1 METSAENE
9 VTTEVTEEVA
19 EPQVSESSTEPS
31 EKSDNKTETKR
42 VSERINKIRAD
53 YDAQL
58 KAKDDELAEFRM
70 LQDTLLKNGFTGK
83 TAKDLAYDVMASAEG
98 ISIDDVRNREENR
111 AKSEQE
117 VREQIRK
124 DLLENDPEL
133 VKMQEEARKAI
144 FSNQSRQD
152 LAAIKAVYPDVKAE
166 TVLDL
171 GDRFMNLMATG
182 MFDPVSAYEVVQSE
196 QAKEKAK
203 QPPSTGSFSTGGVTN
218 KEYFTVEE
226 ANRLTKEDYARD
238 PSLMDR
244 VRKSMLKWS
253 K

>member
-1 METSAENE
+1 MENTAENE
-9 VTTEVTEEVA
+9 VTTVTEEVA
-19 EPQVSESSTEPS
+19 DPQAETSPS
-31 EKSDNKTETKR
+31 DSKKAETKG

-58 KAKDDELAEFRM
+58 KAKDDELAEFKM

-111 AKSEQE
+111 ARSELE

-124 DLLENDPEL
+124 ELLENDPEL
-133 VKMQEEARKAI
+133 VQMQEEARQAI

-152 LAAIKAVYPDVKAE
+152 LAAIRAVYPDVKAD

-182 MFDPVSAYEVVQSE
+182 MFDPVSAYEVVLSE
-196 QAKEKAK
+196 QAKEKNK
-203 QPPSTGSFSTGGVTN
+203 IPPSTGSFSTGGTTP
-218 KEYFTVEE
+218 KEYYTKEE
-226 ANRLTKEDYARD
+226 ADRLTKADYMRD
-238 PSLMDR
+238 PSLFEK
-244 VRKSMLKWS
+244 VRNSMLKWS

>member
-1 METSAENE
+1 METTAENE
-9 VTTEVTEEVA
+9 VTTVTEEVA
-19 EPQVSESSTEPS
+19 DPQV
-31 EKSDNKTETKR
+31 TETSTDESKPESKPETKA
-42 VSERINKIRAD
+42 VSERINKIRSD

-58 KAKDDELAEFRM
+58 KAKDAELAEYRL
-70 LQDTLLKNGFTGK
+70 LQEALLKNGFSGK

-111 AKSEQE
+111 AKSELE

-133 VKMQEEARKAI
+133 VQMQEEARQAI
-144 FSNQSRQD
+144 FANQSRQD
-152 LAAIKAVYPDVKAE
+152 LAAIKAVYPDVKAD

-182 MFDPVSAYEVVQSE
+182 MFDPVSAYEVVLSE
-196 QAKEKAK
+196 QAKEKSK
-203 QPPSTGSFSTGGVTN
+203 IPPSTGSFQTGGATP
-218 KEYFTVEE
+218 KEYYTKEE
-226 ANRLTKEDYARD
+226 ADRLTKADYMKD
-238 PSLMDR
+238 PTLFEK

>member
-1 METSAENE
+1 MENTAENE
-9 VTTEVTEEVA
+9 VTTVTEEVA
-19 EPQVSESSTEPS
+19 DPQAETSPS
-31 EKSDNKTETKR
+31 DSKKAETKG

-58 KAKDDELAEFRM
+58 KAKDDELAEFKM

-111 AKSEQE
+111 ARSELE
-117 VREQIRK
+117 VCEQIRK
-124 DLLENDPEL
+124 ELLENDPEL
-133 VKMQEEARKAI
+133 VQMQEEARQAI

-152 LAAIKAVYPDVKAE
+152 LAAIRAVYPDVKAD

-182 MFDPVSAYEVVQSE
+182 MFDPVSAYEVVLSE
-196 QAKEKAK
+196 QAKEKNK
-203 QPPSTGSFSTGGVTN
+203 IPPSTGSFSTGGTAP
-218 KEYFTVEE
+218 KEYYTKEE
-226 ANRLTKEDYARD
+226 ADRLTKADYMRD
-238 PSLMDR
+238 PSLFEK
-244 VRKSMLKWS
+244 VRNSMLKWS